1 MMPYLNVGLN
11 ITCTLVVFM
20 LDSCL
25 ACLQGQPLRL
35 RWLALQTGRR
45 HMAVTHQ
52 AVCER
57 RISCDSLNGKLACRR
72 LSSFILSACCP

>member
-45 HMAVTHQ
+45 TW
-52 AVCER
+52 
-57 RISCDSLNGKLACRR
+57 L
-72 LSSFILSACCP
+72 